1 MRMRI
6 MAAVLFLLAVESAML
21 WYFVG
26 GFEARASWRAVVPPI
41 APRNP
46 VFAGARGLA
55 TVRIVTNDVAVEET
69 PPETRSTRIG
79 FPFQLSESVED
90 DCRRSRTFSC
100 SYLHGF
106 IDDLAAEWRN
116 PVWAAEMEDRLERA
130 ITRGERRKYEIR
142 ALECR
147 DTRCAVEVASA
158 GVYARVSLVS
168 DDRLDRELR
177 WYGASTI
184 AWEDGANTG
193 IPVIVTVATWEKR
206 TTPARIMDR

>member
-1 MRMRI
+1 MRI
-6 MAAVLFLLAVESAML
+6 MAAVLLLLAVESAML

-26 GFEARASWRAVVPPI
+26 GFEARVSWQAVVPPL
-41 APRNP
+41 APQNP
-46 VFAGARGLA
+46 VSAIGARGLA
-55 TVRIVTNDVAVEET
+55 TARIATNDVAAEET
-69 PPETRSTRIG
+69 PLESRSTRIG
-79 FPFQLSESVED
+79 LPFQLSESVEE
-90 DCRRSRTFSC
+90 DCRRTRTFSC
-100 SYLHGF
+100 WYLHGF

-116 PVWAAEMEDRLERA
+116 PAWAAEMEERLERV

-147 DTRCAVEVASA
+147 DTRCAVEVATV

-184 AWEDGANTG
+184 AWEDPANTG
-193 IPVIVTVATWEKR
+193 VPVIVTVATWEKR